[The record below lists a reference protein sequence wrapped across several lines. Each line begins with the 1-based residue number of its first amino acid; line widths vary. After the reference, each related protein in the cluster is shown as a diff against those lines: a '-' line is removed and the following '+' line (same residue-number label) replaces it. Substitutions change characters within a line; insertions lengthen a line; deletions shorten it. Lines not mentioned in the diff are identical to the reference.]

1 MENNF
6 FDIYAFVL
14 GSINFFFY
22 NNHLEKRMVKI
33 GQEMRFL
40 ANCLKLVNIQ
50 KLIIKIP
57 LLISTANQILAK
69 KQTFFFIDM
78 FAFFWAQSISF
89 FIMIIWKKKN

>member
-1 MENNF
+1 MEYNVNSLKITAVNQVDKKNEKKMENNF

-40 ANCLKLVNIQ
+40 AMFE
-50 KLIIKIP
+50 
-57 LLISTANQILAK
+57 IS
-69 KQTFFFIDM
+69 
-78 FAFFWAQSISF
+78 
-89 FIMIIWKKKN
+89 

>member
-1 MENNF
+1 MKKKMENNF

-40 ANCLKLVNIQ
+40 AMFE
-50 KLIIKIP
+50 
-57 LLISTANQILAK
+57 IS
-69 KQTFFFIDM
+69 
-78 FAFFWAQSISF
+78 
-89 FIMIIWKKKN
+89 